1 MCYFPSF
8 CPKYVYNNP
17 AVVSDGEKD
26 VALKKVQFWIKKN
39 QKNISMGGSSS
50 KQKEKKSAPPASA
63 QQQKVFKPIADQF
76 KSLDE
81 VQDAMRKA
89 GLEYFY

>member
-1 MCYFPSF
+1 
-8 CPKYVYNNP
+8 
-17 AVVSDGEKD
+17 
-26 VALKKVQFWIKKN
+26 
-39 QKNISMGGSSS
+39 MGGSSS
-50 KQKEKKSAPPASA
+50 KQKEKKSPPPASA